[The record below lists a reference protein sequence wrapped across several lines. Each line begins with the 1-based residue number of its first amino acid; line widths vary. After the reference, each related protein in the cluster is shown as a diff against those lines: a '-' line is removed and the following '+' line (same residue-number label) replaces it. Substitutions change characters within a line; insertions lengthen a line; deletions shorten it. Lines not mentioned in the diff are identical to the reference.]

1 MTQVSLSSGEILDII
16 SLLSNKCMEC
26 DNTDDGLLAA
36 YYGKMAQQFETVY
49 DKLQEFVPENR
60 VANLIMAA

>member
-26 DNTDDGLLAA
+26 DNKDDGALAV
-36 YYGKMAQQFETVY
+36 YYGKLAQQFETVY